1 MLDTFK
7 DIREGGQ
14 RIPYELT
21 QRLVLLHSYQL
32 AKRKVKMGDHMGA
45 ARLLV
50 RVCQNISQFPQNM
63 TNIMT
68 TCIGECSQAGLK
80 QQAYQQACVLI
91 RPENI
96 DQIPPKFKTR
106 IESIARRPVKTDDP
120 AEELTPCPFCKF
132 HIPEYTLDCPNCKR
146 NLPFCCASGKHM
158 VLQDWSSDPPS
169 KMPANYQEL
178 KKMLEF
184 EALSPIC
191 DKPVNPMQVTIAN
204 DCEAEFKAL
213 ADLMKD
219 SSPDA
224 DDDEEEEDRALIS

>member
-1 MLDTFK
+1 
-7 DIREGGQ
+7 
-14 RIPYELT
+14 
-21 QRLVLLHSYQL
+21 
-32 AKRKVKMGDHMGA
+32 
-45 ARLLV
+45 
-50 RVCQNISQFPQNM
+50 
-63 TNIMT
+63 
-68 TCIGECSQAGLK
+68 
-80 QQAYQQACVLI
+80 
-91 RPENI
+91 
-96 DQIPPKFKTR
+96 
-106 IESIARRPVKTDDP
+106 
-120 AEELTPCPFCKF
+120 
-132 HIPEYTLDCPNCKR
+132 
-146 NLPFCCASGKHM
+146 M